1 MNMEKTHMIEL
12 QSYYMDIGGDG
23 DREVTDRF
31 LSVNCAGCHVG
42 DKPFT
47 TDNRFGRSDFYLQYM
62 MDGEFEISGGRRMR
76 CGDAIVYH
84 PHTAYYYMAKM
95 TKTRYLWVH
104 FSGSAAAEIVRECG
118 FLNAEVVRPGMDEG
132 IVAGFEGLFRDFV
145 RRGQLFELSLAQ
157 NLLKILYDISL
168 ASRREK
174 PESKTEELM
183 ARVLREMHRGYS
195 GELTIRGLAESVYVS
210 EGYLRALFKERFG
223 VSPKR
228 YLTSVRVSAA
238 KQLLVQ
244 TDMTVERV
252 SREVGMPDALYFS
265 RVFRDV
271 TGVSPTEYRR
281 RFYEE

>member
-62 MDGEFEISGGRRMR
+62 IDGEFEISGGRRMR

-104 FSGSAAAEIVRECG
+104 FSGSSAAEIVRECG